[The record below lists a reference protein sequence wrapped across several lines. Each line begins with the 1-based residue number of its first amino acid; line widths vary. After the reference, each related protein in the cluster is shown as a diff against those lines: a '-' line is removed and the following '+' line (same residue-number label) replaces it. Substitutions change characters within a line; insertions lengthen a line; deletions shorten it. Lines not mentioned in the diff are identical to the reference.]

1 MLCRPFG
8 DLSRVW
14 LCYVG
19 PLVIL
24 AMFGQCN
31 VGPLADL
38 SRVWLC
44 YVGPLVTLAC
54 LFDLCL
60 AMSCRPFGGLSCLAS
75 YVGPLVTLACLCYVG
90 PLVTLAVVGYVM

>member
-14 LCYVG
+14 LCY
-19 PLVIL
+19 
-24 AMFGQCN
+24 

-44 YVGPLVTLAC
+44 YVGPLVTLAV
-54 LFDLCL
+54 
-60 AMSCRPFGGLSCLAS
+60 FGYL
-75 YVGPLVTLACLCYVG
+75 
-90 PLVTLAVVGYVM
+90 M